1 MLDGCSNFEFH
12 MSIKTSNGRID
23 ANTMFLQFLLSK
35 ECVAYVHL
43 CLVYIISALFY
54 FLFSKPEAGFY

>member
-23 ANTMFLQFLLSK
+23 ANTMILQFLLSK
-35 ECVAYVHL
+35 GMCRL
-43 CLVYIISALFY
+43 CSLMSSLY
-54 FLFSKPEAGFY
+54 